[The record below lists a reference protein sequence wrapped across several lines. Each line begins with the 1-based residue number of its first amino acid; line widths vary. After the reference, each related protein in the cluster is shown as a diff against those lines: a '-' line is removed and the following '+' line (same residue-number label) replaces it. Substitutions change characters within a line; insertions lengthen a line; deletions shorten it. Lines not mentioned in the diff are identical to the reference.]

1 MEYVGEDG
9 VRHQPIMI
17 HRALFGSVERFIG
30 VLIENYAGDFPL
42 WLAPVQIKLISVS
55 DGQIEYAEQVEAKL
69 KATGIRVQLDR
80 SGDRMAKQIRKAEL
94 EKVPVMAV
102 IGAKEVE
109 AGTLSIRSRKHGD
122 LGAISVDE
130 TISKLQQVISDRTW
144 F

>member
-42 WLAPVQIKLISVS
+42 WLAPVQLRLIAVS
-55 DGQIEYAEQVEAKL
+55 DGQIEYAEQVVAKF
-69 KATGIRVQLDR
+69 KAAGIRVQLDH

-109 AGTLSIRSRKHGD
+109 AGTLSIRSRKHGE

-130 TISKLQQVISDRTW
+130 AISKMQQAIGDRTW